1 MTTPQETTARTLEDI
16 RQALYGIDRQ
26 RLEQDLPPEE
36 RDTLELS
43 AVALRDAERLLV
55 AQKQKQLVQQQEAL
69 TEEINELARIIR
81 ARVTR
86 MNQVPK
92 AVEAVE
98 KVLRE
103 VVVVLKALGK
113 W

>member
-36 RDTLELS
+36 RDMLELS

-69 TEEINELARIIR
+69 TEEITELARIIR

>member
-1 MTTPQETTARTLEDI
+1 MSKSQETTERTLEDI

-36 RDTLELS
+36 RDMLELS

-69 TEEINELARIIR
+69 TEEITELARIIR

>member
-69 TEEINELARIIR
+69 TE
-81 ARVTR
+81 
-86 MNQVPK
+86 
-92 AVEAVE
+92 
-98 KVLRE
+98 
-103 VVVVLKALGK
+103 
-113 W
+113 

>member
-1 MTTPQETTARTLEDI
+1 MNKSQETTERTLEDI

-69 TEEINELARIIR
+69 TEEITELARIIR

-98 KVLRE
+98 GVLRE
-103 VVVVLKALGK
+103 VVVILKALGK

>member
-36 RDTLELS
+36 RDMLELS

-69 TEEINELARIIR
+69 TEEITELARIIR

-103 VVVVLKALGK
+103 VVVILKACGK

>member
-1 MTTPQETTARTLEDI
+1 MRMKQDIPEQTLEDI
-16 RQALYGIDRQ
+16 RQALYDIDRQ

-36 RDTLELS
+36 RDMLELS

-69 TEEINELARIIR
+69 TEEITELARIIR

-103 VVVVLKALGK
+103 VVVILKACGK

>member
-1 MTTPQETTARTLEDI
+1 MNKPHDTTEHTLTDI
-16 RQALYGIDRQ
+16 QQTLYDIDRR
-26 RLEQDLPPEE
+26 RLEQDLPADE

-43 AVALRDAERLLV
+43 AVALRDVERLLI

-69 TEEINELARIIR
+69 TEEIMELARIIR

-92 AVEAVE
+92 ALQSIET
-98 KVLRE
+98 VLRE
-103 VVVVLKALGK
+103 ATVLLKALGR